1 MSAIEL
7 DLLATLVL
15 AGGLVGA
22 AACALAALPW
32 SEEELNDAALRSSRL
47 LARVRAWLPE
57 EVEAAAAPSPRAARL
72 APRRAAA

>member
-1 MSAIEL
+1 MSAIEI

-15 AGGLVGA
+15 SGGLVGA

-32 SEEELNDAALRSSRL
+32 SEEELDDAALRSARL
-47 LARVRAWLPE
+47 LSRVRAWLPAE
-57 EVEAAAAPSPRAARL
+57 IEPPPAPRAARL